1 MGDYPLDILARM
13 VAHANYVKW
22 WMYLLSASVVVGILL
37 ELRCLIRMHRH
48 AFLIFSSANQQQTH
62 L

>member
-1 MGDYPLDILARM
+1 MGDYPPDILARM
-13 VAHANYVKW
+13 GAHADYVKW

-37 ELRCLIRMHRH
+37 ELRCLI
-48 AFLIFSSANQQQTH
+48 FSSANQQQTH